1 MGWEGGETPKLKRFR
16 AGVENRNRDSV
27 FDILLPFS
35 GMLSARKIQDVLN
48 NGTVDGIDGLCLL
61 SLEGS
66 ILASAFSEK
75 ARLILNEQQMQE
87 VPIASIFPDE
97 IAMGA
102 IACTVWTQYS
112 SGMKLWIWFL
122 YISFFVKLFFFVNV

>member
-1 MGWEGGETPKLKRFR
+1 MRREGGETQKLKRFR

-27 FDILLPFS
+27 FVILLPFS
-35 GMLSARKIQDVLN
+35 GMLSARKIQEVLN

-75 ARLILNEQQMQE
+75 ARLILNEQQLQE

-122 YISFFVKLFFFVNV
+122 YISFFVKLFFFVNA